1 MITFYILVLLA
12 TAVVAFRFACNDFE
26 RCVLYSIDRE
36 ARKALVA
43 FFYAI
48 FALAI
53 GAFVLNEMFELISL
67 LIPNIEVETFTKER
81 PKLVL

>member
-53 GAFVLNEMFELISL
+53 SAFILNQMFELLSFI
-67 LIPNIEVETFTKER
+67 IPNIEVETITKHR
-81 PKLVL
+81 PKIVL